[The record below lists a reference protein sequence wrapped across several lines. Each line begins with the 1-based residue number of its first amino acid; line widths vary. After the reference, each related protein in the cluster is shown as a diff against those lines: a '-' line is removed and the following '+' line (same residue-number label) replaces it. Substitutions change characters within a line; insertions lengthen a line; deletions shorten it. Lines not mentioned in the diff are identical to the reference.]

1 LKKDFTAIRAAA
13 HEGLTS
19 VIGLEDVTLR
29 DGLQNETRR
38 FSVGEKL
45 AVIRDLIEA
54 GVKRIQAGAFVHPR
68 EVPQMADT
76 GELFKNLPRVP
87 GVVYS
92 ALVLNREGLE
102 RAAAAGARAVY
113 TAISASEAHSL
124 RNAHCGV
131 LQAGERVG
139 YLIEQ
144 AKANGVRVRAGVMM
158 AFGGDDEG
166 RIPPDKVLDLVR
178 TYREAGVDEIDLADT
193 SGIANPMQ
201 VFTLVKEAKRVTGE
215 IPLSLHLHDALGMG
229 LANMFAGILAGA
241 TLFDT
246 CLGGL
251 GGCPF
256 VSHAP
261 GNIATEDAAF
271 MLSEMA
277 VETGIEIRKI
287 CAAVRRLG
295 SLLEKRL
302 PGRLSRLPVPGAGK
316 EL

>member
-1 LKKDFTAIRAAA
+1 MI
-13 HEGLTS
+13 S
-19 VIGLEDVTLR
+19 LEDVTLR

-45 AVIRDLIEA
+45 AIIRDLVAA
-54 GVKRIQAGAFVHPR
+54 GVKRIQAGSFVHPR
-68 EVPQMADT
+68 EIPQMADT

-102 RAAAAGARAVY
+102 RAIAAGARAIY

-131 LQAGERVG
+131 LQAGERIG
-139 YLIEQ
+139 HLIEQ
-144 AKANGVRVRAGVMM
+144 AKASDLRVRAGVMM

-166 RIPPDKVLDLVR
+166 QISPDKVLEIVGA
-178 TYREAGVDEIDLADT
+178 YREAGVDEIDLADT
-193 SGIANPMQ
+193 SGIAIPKQ
-201 VFTLVKEAKRVTGE
+201 VFTLVKEAKRIVGD
-215 IPLSLHLHDALGMG
+215 IPLSLHLHDARGMG
-229 LANMFAGILAGA
+229 IANMRAGIQAGA

-256 VSHAP
+256 VPHAP
-261 GNIATEDAAF
+261 GNIATEDAAL

-277 VETGIEIRKI
+277 VETGIEIQKI
-287 CAAVRRLG
+287 CAAARRLE
-295 SLLEKRL
+295 SLLKKRL
-302 PGRLSRLPVPGAGK
+302 PGRLSRLPLSGEGK
-316 EL
+316 EP